1 MPATRRQRFYL
12 KRIALSNR
20 IRHMPEN
27 RDRWLFGLTLA
38 SAAATLVSIAAA
50 ETLLAIACLTWIVIH
65 PRVFVW
71 PSYFIPLCA
80 LMATTALALFMSPEP
95 AMGRAAI
102 YKFWLFTMGLLA
114 ANFVSSPDRARK
126 SHLIL
131 LSVAAIT
138 SLYALFQFVVKYRH
152 FLQNSGD
159 DPTVNFRITGFM
171 GHWITFS
178 AEQLLVWCAAIPA
191 ILILGRRW
199 MVPLGIVGAALVFSF
214 TRSAWLGAIAGL
226 MVSAIVIPRKVLI
239 GVCLPIGLM
248 GAAASGLIYHRVS
261 MSFKQPNF
269 APDKGR
275 VELFIA
281 GVRMIKD
288 HPVFGVG
295 PERIHTE
302 FPNYYRGR
310 DLASEHFYYG
320 HLENNILQ
328 LAAERGLLCLAAFLW
343 FIFELYGS
351 LIEIVKTGRNDARWV
366 AVSALAALTGFV
378 VSGFFEYN
386 FGDSEVLLLLLFIV
400 SLPYGINRNVQL
412 KEPYPTDLVSM
423 PN

>member
-1 MPATRRQRFYL
+1 
-12 KRIALSNR
+12 
-20 IRHMPEN
+20 MPEN

-38 SAAATLVSIAAA
+38 SAAAALISIAAA
-50 ETLLAIACLTWIVIH
+50 ETLLAVACLTWIVIH

-71 PSYFIPLCA
+71 PSYFVPLCA
-80 LMATTALALFMSPEP
+80 FMATTALALFMSPQP
-95 AMGRAAI
+95 LMGRAAI

-114 ANFVSSPDRARK
+114 ANFVSTPERARK
-126 SHLIL
+126 SHSIL
-131 LSVAAIT
+131 LSVAAVT
-138 SLYALFQFVVKYRH
+138 SLYALYQFVAAYRH
-152 FLQNSGD
+152 FRQTQDLAD
-159 DPTVNFRITGFM
+159 DPMVLARITGFM

-199 MVPLGIVGAALVFSF
+199 MIPLAIIGAAIILSF
-214 TRSAWLGAIAGL
+214 TRSVWLGAIAGL
-226 MVSAIVIPRKVLI
+226 FVSTIIIPRKVLI
-239 GVCLPIGLM
+239 GVCLPIALM
-248 GAAASGLIYHRVS
+248 GAAASGLIYHRVL

-275 VELFIA
+275 VELLIA

-288 HPVFGVG
+288 HPLFGVG
-295 PERIHTE
+295 PQRIHTE

-310 DLASEHFYYG
+310 DLAAEHIYYG
-320 HLENNILQ
+320 HLENNVLQ

-351 LIEIVKTGRNDARWV
+351 LIEIVKTGSDDARWV
-366 AVSALAALTGFV
+366 AVSALAALTGFI

-400 SLPYGINRNVQL
+400 SLPYGLNRNVRL
-412 KEPYPTDLVSM
+412 EERYPANLVSM
-423 PN
+423 SN